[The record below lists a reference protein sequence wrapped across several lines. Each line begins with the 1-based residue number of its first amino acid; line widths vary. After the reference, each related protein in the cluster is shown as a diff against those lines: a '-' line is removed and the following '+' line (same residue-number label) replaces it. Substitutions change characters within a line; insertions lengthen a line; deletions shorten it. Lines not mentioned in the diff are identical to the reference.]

1 MAPLLTV
8 KDLHVEFHTRDGVVK
23 AVNSVT
29 FSLERGTVLAI
40 LGESGSGKSVTLRSL
55 VRLLPTARTQIAGEI
70 TLKGRNLYA
79 LSAGEMHNLRGSL
92 VAMVFQEPMTALDPV
107 YTVGAQIGRDT
118 GAPPADAPG
127 AGQTAGLRAVRAD
140 PHSFPCTTPQV
151 VPA

>member
-8 KDLHVEFHTRDGVVK
+8 KDLHVEFHTRDGGVK

-70 TLKGRNLYA
+70 TLI
-79 LSAGEMHNLRGSL
+79 LRGSL

>member
-55 VRLLPTARTQIAGEI
+55 VRLLPKARTRMTGKI
-70 TLKGRNLYA
+70 TLKGHDLYA
-79 LSAGEMHNLRGSL
+79 LSEGEVQNLRGSL

-107 YTVGAQIGRDT
+107 YTVGEQIGRDP
-118 GAPPADAPG
+118 GAAPEDVPG
-127 AGQTAGLRAVRAD
+127 AGQTTRSGAVRTRAH
-140 PHSFPCTTPQV
+140 PL
-151 VPA
+151 A